1 MYQPYFL
8 AGYICGMGH
17 LSQLQRE
24 SLEGKWKRYVT
35 SVINQGNHDLSSRVR
50 KGEEVVEEYNENRI
64 EEERITFV
72 ITMRSCNP
80 PE

>member
-1 MYQPYFL
+1 M
-8 AGYICGMGH
+8 
-17 LSQLQRE
+17 
-24 SLEGKWKRYVT
+24 T